1 MLRSKS
7 LPSVMS
13 LTMQGTL
20 QSLDPPSFFS
30 TLAPF
35 PGYSLELGTPQ
46 APLCLCASCGQWDS
60 YMEYSESGPPLSH
73 TLLSSFLRDS
83 PQTQGVAMGI
93 VSWSLF

>member
-1 MLRSKS
+1 MLQFKS

-13 LTMQGTL
+13 LTMQGAR
-20 QSLDPPSFFS
+20 QSLDSPSFFS

-35 PGYSLELGTPQ
+35 QWHLRPHRPLSVCVPAVGNGTLAWSIQSL
-46 APLCLCASCGQWDS
+46 
-60 YMEYSESGPPLSH
+60 GPPLSH